1 MSAIGLLVAFVL
13 VAYLAIGSAESADAL
28 APSAEVFPITFWAMH
43 YALYYWDFR
52 GDYSEILS
60 DEQYRLMK
68 ECNVYCWKG
77 RKKEEL
83 GRFPSDRF
91 VRGADGGLVSCAEF
105 DGNAG
110 AKYLVIVN
118 RNVNEP
124 ITIAPKLRWEQ
135 VAEIE
140 MPASKIVGL
149 GSSGARLSDGTL
161 LVPVQTSDAQVDK
174 ESYTVISGT
183 NTCHIGRST
192 DGGRTWPEFS
202 VLGEWC
208 HEVNVEALP
217 SGRVLAVIRYQR
229 PRLPDD
235 TPELLARTGATAFGS
250 NMPYKH
256 VFVAHS
262 DDGARTWG
270 PLRQVTTVFG
280 QCHGSGVGLSDD
292 RVVVVH
298 DHRYPRSMGSGRAM
312 VSRDAGESWEDE
324 VYYLC
329 HGMAAG
335 YASTIS
341 LDGEEMLTFVGSCYG
356 DVDKGWDYCIGRT
369 DFVLI
374 RWRLA

>member
-135 VAEIE
+135 VAEIAVFDRARGAWPDT
-140 MPASKIVGL
+140 PAWRVGDEPL
-149 GSSGARLSDGTL
+149 RLELAPGDGTFL
-161 LVPVQTSDAQVDK
+161 RC
-174 ESYTVISGT
+174 I
-183 NTCHIGRST
+183 
-192 DGGRTWPEFS
+192 
-202 VLGEWC
+202 
-208 HEVNVEALP
+208 
-217 SGRVLAVIRYQR
+217 IR
-229 PRLPDD
+229 
-235 TPELLARTGATAFGS
+235 
-250 NMPYKH
+250 
-256 VFVAHS
+256 
-262 DDGARTWG
+262 
-270 PLRQVTTVFG
+270 
-280 QCHGSGVGLSDD
+280 
-292 RVVVVH
+292 
-298 DHRYPRSMGSGRAM
+298 
-312 VSRDAGESWEDE
+312 
-324 VYYLC
+324 
-329 HGMAAG
+329 
-335 YASTIS
+335 
-341 LDGEEMLTFVGSCYG
+341 
-356 DVDKGWDYCIGRT
+356 
-369 DFVLI
+369 
-374 RWRLA
+374 